1 MVASSKLT
9 ATIGQLVTERP
20 LRAKI
25 FESFGIDYCCG
36 GKKPLAQ
43 ACTERNL
50 DPKTVVG
57 VLDAFDDSTAAQS
70 AQEPDWS
77 KASLNELAAASRHDK
92 GQLSRGVK
100 RLVEAG
106 LLLRETRRGER
117 GVFISPTAEGRQIF
131 EQLKKLAYDEN
142 LEVVKGVTPEELEV
156 FNAVLGKIETNAR
169 AMMEAELDGRN
180 GPSEPEPEPAPTKA
194 RKLASVR

>member
-43 ACTERNL
+43 ACAERNL

-77 KASLNELAAASRHDK
+77 KASLNELADHIEQTHHAYLKNELPRLDFIVHKVANRHGEHDPRLAELARVFAGFKAELELHMVKEERVLFPMCRQLAAAEVLPEFHCGHLENPIAVMVAVADSIPASTA
-92 GQLSRGVK
+92 LSLCAPQTK
-100 RLVEAG
+100 RL
-106 LLLRETRRGER
+106 
-117 GVFISPTAEGRQIF
+117 SP
-131 EQLKKLAYDEN
+131 
-142 LEVVKGVTPEELEV
+142 
-156 FNAVLGKIETNAR
+156 
-169 AMMEAELDGRN
+169 
-180 GPSEPEPEPAPTKA
+180 
-194 RKLASVR
+194 